1 MKIPKRLITGLV
13 APAIAMASVSAQSV
27 TDGYSFLNI
36 PTSSH
41 VFGLGGNNIAIIDD
55 DVTLSDQNPALIGP
69 ELDMQVA
76 VNYALYM
83 SSGNFAGV
91 RFGTA
96 AGEHSGWALGLRY
109 LNYGKFDG
117 YDEFGTPTGSFTP
130 SDVVLEG
137 TYARDITDR
146 WRGGVNLKI
155 IYSGYQSYEAF
166 AMAADLGVNY
176 YDDEH
181 DLSFSAVLKNM
192 GGQIKRFDSRYTR
205 MPFDIQLGY
214 MQSIGTSPFQISITA
229 DNLTRWNTS
238 YYKYDDSDDADL
250 IKENKGFISNL
261 FRHLIF
267 GVQYQPSEKFY
278 ACLAYNYRTKTDM
291 SSFNSTFLS
300 GFSLG
305 AGFKTRT
312 FSVSAAYAMPH
323 KSASSLMLNISC
335 TVGELMH

>member
-1 MKIPKRLITGLV
+1 MKFPKRLISGLFAPVV
-13 APAIAMASVSAQSV
+13 AVASLSAQSV
-27 TDGYSFLNI
+27 SDGYSFLNI

-55 DVTLSDQNPALIGP
+55 DVTLADQNPALIGP

-96 AGEHSGWALGLRY
+96 AGEHSGWSVGLRY

-117 YDEFGTPTGSFTP
+117 YDEFGTPTGSFSP

-137 TYARDITDR
+137 AYARDITDR
-146 WRGGVNLKI
+146 WRGGVNLKLV
-155 IYSGYQSYEAF
+155 YSGYESYTAF

-181 DLSFSAVLKNM
+181 DLSFSVVLKNM
-192 GGQIKRFDSRYTR
+192 GGQIKRFDSRYAR
-205 MPFDIQLGY
+205 VPFDIQLGY
-214 MQSIGTSPFQISITA
+214 MQSLGMSPFQISITA
-229 DNLTRWNTS
+229 NNLTRWKTP
-238 YYKYDDSDDADL
+238 YYKYDDSGDEDL
-250 IKENKGFISNL
+250 VKEKNGFIPNL

-267 GVQYQPSEKFY
+267 GVQFQPSEKFY

-291 SSFNSTFLS
+291 SSFNNSFLS

-305 AGFKTRT
+305 LGFKTRA

-323 KSASSLMLNISC
+323 KSASSLMVNLSC
-335 TVGELMH
+335 SVGELMH